1 MIDLIVVHCSATPPD
16 MDIDANTIRD
26 WHVNGNG
33 WSDIGYHYVIKRN
46 GDIEKGRPDHISGAH
61 VKGHNKGSL
70 GICLVGGVDKDNKPD
85 CNFTQNQFYA
95 LEVLL
100 SRLKDD
106 HNNPEIVGHRDLDR
120 GKACPSFEVASKY
133 EFLK

>member
-1 MIDLIVVHCSATPPD
+1 MINLIVVHCSATPPD
-16 MDIDANTIRD
+16 MDIDTNTIRD

-70 GICLVGGVDKDNKPD
+70 GICLVGGVDKDNNAD

-106 HNNPEIVGHRDLDR
+106 HNNPKIVGHRDLDN
-120 GKACPSFEVASKY
+120 GKACPSFDVQSFMGEI
-133 EFLK
+133 